1 MDPKFLCLIIKVYS
15 TSCPHSYR
23 KPSCLVKRRIWVHRD
38 LGSRS
43 KSVFIWMNCFPGLS
57 TGEKNTHNLKVE
69 NYVLFDRLSEDSKP
83 GKQTASQMA
92 LKHGFKQVREE
103 PGYLGVFA
111 TKTG

>member
-1 MDPKFLCLIIKVYS
+1 
-15 TSCPHSYR
+15 
-23 KPSCLVKRRIWVHRD
+23 
-38 LGSRS
+38 
-43 KSVFIWMNCFPGLS
+43 MNCVPGLS
-57 TGEKNTHNLKVE
+57 TGEKNTHNLTVE